1 MMYWE
6 LTKQHFG
13 LTNGKRGNNASYT
26 PWSSFAIVE
35 GKDLEFIV
43 HLDKPTE
50 VRKVVFGSL
59 FNPAMRMLPAG
70 GVAVEVSADG
80 QQYTQIAEKA
90 LKHDCPGKREES
102 HSPTLSNSNRHKP
115 LS

>member
-1 MMYWE
+1 MV
-6 LTKQHFG
+6 
-13 LTNGKRGNNASYT
+13 KRGNNASYT

-80 QQYTQIAEKA
+80 QAIYSDSRKSLEA
-90 LKHDCPGKREES
+90 
-102 HSPTLSNSNRHKP
+102 
-115 LS
+115 